1 MYVAILAGGVGTR
14 LWPRSRQAQPKQF
27 SDITG
32 TGRSMIQM
40 TFDRISEKV
49 CAEQVYVVT
58 GEPYVDLTHQQLD
71 QIPRENIIGEP
82 SGRNTGP
89 AIGLACMRIQ
99 RRDPNAVVAFL
110 HADQSIPDVAQFQA
124 VLERASE
131 AAAQG
136 HIVTLGVEPVSPH
149 TGYGY
154 ICRSTELNG
163 LVPGELPVY
172 QVERFLEKPDRPTAE
187 AFLADG
193 RYYWNGG
200 IFVCRVDC
208 MLAEFERQLP
218 DVLAHLKQIDAAM
231 GTNGS
236 GGAWQDIWETMPSVS
251 IDHGIMENAQRV
263 AVVPLNAGWNDV
275 GSWDSLEIVRP
286 LNGETNCVAQG
297 ELLPIESAGNIIYS
311 DKLVALVGVE
321 NLVVVDTGDAL
332 LVGDKRQMQ
341 KVKKVVEELQNRGRT
356 DLL

>member
-14 LWPRSRQAQPKQF
+14 LWPRSRQTQPKQF

-40 TFDRISEKV
+40 TFDRISEQV
-49 CAEQVYVVT
+49 SADQVYVVT
-58 GEPYVDLTHQQLD
+58 GEPYVDLTRQQLGLVPSD
-71 QIPRENIIGEP
+71 NIIGEP

-89 AIGLACMRIQ
+89 AIGLACMQIQ

-124 VLERASE
+124 VLQRAAE
-131 AAAQG
+131 AAAEG

-154 ICRSTELNG
+154 ICRSTELTE
-163 LVPGELPVY
+163 LSPGELPVY
-172 QVERFLEKPDRPTAE
+172 HVDRFLEKPDQSTAE

-200 IFVCRVDC
+200 IFVCRVDR

-218 DVLAHLKQIDAAM
+218 EVKSRLDKISEVVEQD
-231 GTNGS
+231 GS
-236 GGAWQDIWETMPSVS
+236 GQAWREIWETMPSIS
-251 IDHGIMENAQRV
+251 IDHGIMEHAQNV
-263 AVVPLNAGWNDV
+263 AVVPLDAGWNDV
-275 GSWDSLEIVRP
+275 GSWDSLEVVRP
-286 LNGETNCVAQG
+286 LDENRNCVAKG
-297 ELLPIESAGNIIYS
+297 KVLPIESTGNIVYS

-321 NLVVVDTGDAL
+321 DLVVVDTGDAL
-332 LVGDKRQMQ
+332 LVGKKAQMQ
-341 KVKKVVEELQNRGRT
+341 DVKKVVEELQKQGRT